1 LQVLLTSAKVNVQQ
15 RRVTDIK
22 QSDHQSGSIRRYL
35 GGMHVTIKTTPRS
48 KKNAFIHHRG
58 AIAPRSWIT
67 PSLTA
72 KINFF
77 VLFAAAASRLAS
89 AQGANSDIRPGDS
102 LQEIVVTAEKRN
114 STVQDTP
121 ISLTAITGEQLQA
134 QGISDMKGVIAEVPG
149 ISMRS
154 SGPGQTE
161 LEMRGLASSGGSSP
175 TVGFYLGDTPL
186 TAPPFTPTGKVVID
200 PDLFDLNRVEVLRGP
215 QGTLYGS
222 GSMGGTIR
230 LISNEPDLH
239 KIEGNIDTLVSGTQG
254 GGVNPAFNAMFN
266 IPLIDNVLALRVVF
280 TEKYVSGWINRD
292 VVGNFPYPVK
302 PCPGWGTG
310 CTRGNVLAHPITQSF
325 SDVNWENLTGG
336 RAALL
341 FQPNDALS
349 VDLTGLYQK
358 IRTGGPSYY
367 DQSPGA
373 SYETHYQPA
382 NIAEPFSDSVGLVSL
397 SVNYDLSFAKLT
409 SASSY
414 WRRTAEIAQDSTEGV
429 EGLIATVFG
438 VQEYV
443 PNVFTENDTT
453 YQLSQE
459 LRLASSG
466 SSRFQWLVGGFYS
479 NLKQIYNTYNAAPGF
494 ASLSLGGAAANP
506 HGILFQSEDPY
517 FIKQVAGFGEVSYA
531 ISDAWKATV
540 GLRHYD
546 FRVNAGENQSGVF
559 STGNAQAVVA
569 EYGTSFAGSVP
580 KFNLEYQPNKNLT
593 LYATASKGFRPGAAN
608 APIPANIGCA
618 LTNASYSPDSIWNYE
633 MGEKAQLLDRRL
645 TINSD
650 FFYIKW
656 SGVQQ
661 QITQACGYGVN
672 ANAGDAR
679 SYGPELEITAHLTD
693 EWALSAAGTYTSSE
707 ITHVNPAISAADPA
721 LVAGFPILNIPKYTA
736 NAALMYVHP
745 INADYDFTAR
755 LMDSYVGSS
764 TDVAF
769 SYQELPAYNIVNLR
783 LGTVSNGLAG
793 YFFVDNLTN
802 KRADLS
808 VNTTS
813 LSWVSPSTTRVSTNQ
828 PRTIGIEA
836 RYKF

>member
-1 LQVLLTSAKVNVQQ
+1 MQLGSPTTHALPADQLLRLAL
-15 RRVTDIK
+15 IK
-22 QSDHQSGSIRRYL
+22 
-35 GGMHVTIKTTPRS
+35 
-48 KKNAFIHHRG
+48 
-58 AIAPRSWIT
+58 
-67 PSLTA
+67 
-72 KINFF
+72 
-77 VLFAAAASRLAS
+77 AAATAY
-89 AQGANSDIRPGDS
+89 GDS
-102 LQEIVVTAEKRN
+102 MCRWLTLSTFVVAMVFARAGQADTATPGASPSDTLEEIVVTATKRN

-121 ISLTAITGEQLQA
+121 ISLTAITGDQLQA
-134 QGISDMKGVIAEVPG
+134 QGVSDMKGVIAEVPG
-149 ISMRS
+149 ISMRT

-175 TVGFYLGDTPL
+175 TVGFYLDDAPL

-230 LISNEPDLH
+230 LIPNEPDLQ
-239 KIEGNIDTLVSGTQG
+239 KVEGNVDTLISGTQG
-254 GGVNPAFNAMFN
+254 GGANPGINAMFN
-266 IPLIDNVLALRVVF
+266 VPLVDNILALRVVF
-280 TEKYVSGWINRD
+280 TEKYASGWINRD
-292 VVGNFPYPVK
+292 VVGNFPYPVN

-310 CTRGNVLAHPITQSF
+310 CTRGNVLAYPTTQSF
-325 SDVNWENLTGG
+325 SDVNWEDLTGG

-341 FQPNDALS
+341 FKPNDALS

-382 NIAEPFSDSVGLVSL
+382 DVAEPFSDSVWLTSL
-397 SVNYDLSFAKLT
+397 SVNYDFGLAKLT

-414 WRRTAEIAQDSTEGV
+414 WRRNADISQDSTEGV

-438 VQEYV
+438 VQEFV
-443 PNVFTENDTT
+443 PNVFTERDTT
-453 YQLSQE
+453 YQFSQE
-459 LRLASSG
+459 VRLTSSG

-479 NLKQIYNTYNAAPGF
+479 NLKQLYDTYNAAPGF
-494 ASLSLGGAAANP
+494 ASLSSGGPAANP
-506 HGILFQSEDPY
+506 SGILFQSDDPY
-517 FIKQVAGFGEVSYA
+517 FIKQFAAFGEISYA
-531 ISDAWKATV
+531 LSDAWKATV

-546 FRVNAGENQSGVF
+546 FRVNAGEDQSGVF
-559 STGNAQAVVA
+559 ASGNAQPIVA
-569 EYGTSFAGSVP
+569 AFGASFTGTVP
-580 KFNLEYQPNKNLT
+580 KFNLEYQPTKDLT
-593 LYATASKGFRPGAAN
+593 AYATAAKGFRPGAAN
-608 APIPANIGCA
+608 APIPTNIGCA

-633 MGEKAQLLDRRL
+633 IGEKAQLVDRRL

-679 SYGPELEITAHLTD
+679 SYGPELEVSARLTD
-693 EWALSAAGTYTSSE
+693 GWSLSAAGTYTSSK
-707 ITHVNPAISAADPA
+707 ITRVNPAIAAADPA
-721 LVAGFPILNIPKYTA
+721 LVPGLPILNIPKYTA
-736 NAALMYVHP
+736 NAALAYVHP
-745 INADYDFTAR
+745 ITADYDFTAR

-769 SYQELPAYNIVNLR
+769 SYQELSAYDIVNLR
-783 LGTVSNGLAG
+783 LGAVSKGLAG

-802 KRADLS
+802 ERAALS

-828 PRTIGIEA
+828 PRTIGIEGSY
-836 RYKF
+836 RF

>member
-1 LQVLLTSAKVNVQQ
+1 MQVSLTSAKVNVQQ
-15 RRVTDIK
+15 RRVSDIN
-22 QSDHQSGSIRRYL
+22 QSVYQSGSIRRYL

-48 KKNAFIHHRG
+48 KKNAVIHHDG
-58 AIAPRSWIT
+58 AIAPRSRTT
-67 PSLTA
+67 PSLSA
-72 KINFF
+72 KMNFF
-77 VLFAAAASRLAS
+77 VLVAAAASRLAS
-89 AQGANSDIRPGDS
+89 AQSTNGDIRPGDS

-114 STVQDTP
+114 STIQDTP

-186 TAPPFTPTGKVVID
+186 SAPPFTPTGKVVID

-230 LISNEPDLH
+230 LIPNEPDLH

-254 GGVNPAFNAMFN
+254 GGVNPGFNAMFN

-292 VVGNFPYPVK
+292 VVANFPYPVN

-310 CTRGNVLAHPITQSF
+310 CTRGNVLAQPITQSI
-325 SDVNWENLTGG
+325 SHVNWENLTGG

-397 SVNYDLSFAKLT
+397 SINYDLSFAKLT

-414 WRRTAEIAQDSTEGV
+414 WRRTSEIAQDSTEGV

-438 VQEYV
+438 IQEYV

-517 FIKQVAGFGEVSYA
+517 FIKQIAGFGEVSYA
-531 ISDAWKATV
+531 IADAWKATV

-569 EYGTSFAGSVP
+569 AYGTSFTGSVP

-672 ANAGDAR
+672 ANAGNAR

-693 EWALSAAGTYTSSE
+693 EWTLSAAGTYTSSE

-745 INADYDFTAR
+745 INTGYDFTAR
-755 LMDSYVGSS
+755 LMDSHVGSS

-769 SYQELPAYNIVNLR
+769 TYQELRAYDIVNLR
-783 LGTVSNGLAG
+783 LGAVSNGLAG

-802 KRADLS
+802 KKADLS
-808 VNTTS
+808 INTTS

>member
-1 LQVLLTSAKVNVQQ
+1 MDVKI
-15 RRVTDIK
+15 D
-22 QSDHQSGSIRRYL
+22 
-35 GGMHVTIKTTPRS
+35 TTKRL
-48 KKNAFIHHRG
+48 KKNVSINRGG
-58 AIAPRSWIT
+58 AIALR
-67 PSLTA
+67 SLTTSGLTA
-72 KINFF
+72 TMNLF
-77 VLFAAAASRLAS
+77 VLAAAAASPLAF
-89 AQGANSDIRPGDS
+89 AQSANSDIHPDNS

-121 ISLTAITGEQLQA
+121 ISLTAITGDQLQA

-149 ISMRS
+149 ISMRT

-175 TVGFYLGDTPL
+175 TVGFYLDDTPL

-230 LISNEPDLH
+230 LIPNEPDLQ
-239 KIEGNIDTLVSGTQG
+239 KMEGNVDTLISGTQG
-254 GGVNPAFNAMFN
+254 GGANPGISAMFN
-266 IPLIDNVLALRVVF
+266 VPLVDNVLALRVVF
-280 TEKYVSGWINRD
+280 TEKYTSGWINRD
-292 VVGNFPYPVK
+292 VVGNFPYPVN

-310 CTRGNVLAHPITQSF
+310 CTRGNVLARPITQSY
-325 SDVNWENLTGG
+325 SHVNWEALTGG

-341 FQPNDALS
+341 FKPNDELS
-349 VDLTGLYQK
+349 VDLSGLYQK

-373 SYETHYQPA
+373 SYTTHYQPA

-397 SVNYDLSFAKLT
+397 SVNYDFGFAKLT

-414 WRRTAEIAQDSTEGV
+414 WRRNAEISQDSTEST

-438 VQEYV
+438 VQEFV
-443 PNVFTENDTT
+443 PNVSTERDTS

-459 LRLASSG
+459 VRLASSG
-466 SSRFQWLVGGFYS
+466 SSRLQWLVGGFYS
-479 NLKQIYNTYNAAPGF
+479 NLKQTYDFYNAAPGF
-494 ASLSLGGAAANP
+494 APLSAGGATANP
-506 HGILFQSEDPY
+506 AGILSQVDTPY
-517 FIKQVAGFGEVSYA
+517 FIKQYAAFGELSYA
-531 ISDAWKATV
+531 LSDAWKATV

-546 FRVNAGENQSGVF
+546 FRVTSGEGGDQSGVF
-559 STGNAQAVVA
+559 GTGNAQATATPVGGGSFI
-569 EYGTSFAGSVP
+569 GTVP
-580 KFNLEYQPNKNLT
+580 KFNLEYQPTKNLT
-593 LYATASKGFRPGAAN
+593 FYATAAKGFRPGAEGP
-608 APIPANIGCA
+608 PIPAFIGCA
-618 LTNASYSPDSIWNYE
+618 LTNTSYSPDSVWNYE
-633 MGEKAQLLDRRL
+633 IGEKAQLLDRRL

-661 QITQACGYGVN
+661 QITQACGIGVN

-679 SYGPELEITAHLTD
+679 SYGPELEISAHLATD
-693 EWALSAAGTYTSSE
+693 WFLSAAGTYISSE
-707 ITHVNPAISAADPA
+707 LTRVNPAISAADPA
-721 LVAGFPILNIPKYTA
+721 LVQGLPILNIPKYTA
-736 NAALMYVHP
+736 NAALAYVHP

-755 LMDSYVGSS
+755 VMDSYVGHSL
-764 TDVAF
+764 DVAF
-769 SYQELPAYNIVNLR
+769 SYQELSAYNIVTLR
-783 LGTVSNGLAG
+783 LGAVSKGLSG
-793 YFFVDNLTN
+793 YFFVDNLTDE
-802 KRADLS
+802 RAALS

-836 RYKF
+836 SYKF

>member
-1 LQVLLTSAKVNVQQ
+1 MKINSTKRL
-15 RRVTDIK
+15 
-22 QSDHQSGSIRRYL
+22 
-35 GGMHVTIKTTPRS
+35 
-48 KKNAFIHHRG
+48 KKNAFVRCGGARG
-58 AIAPRSWIT
+58 SRYANAPA
-67 PSLTA
+67 LTT
-72 KINFF
+72 KLTMF
-77 VLFAAAASRLAS
+77 VLIASTAHGLAL
-89 AQGANSDIRPGDS
+89 AQSIDSNASPNDS
-102 LQEIVVTAEKRN
+102 LEEVIVTAEKRK

-121 ISLTAITGEQLQA
+121 ISVTAITGDQLQA
-134 QGISDMKGVIAEVPG
+134 QGVSDMKGVIAEVPG

-175 TVGFYLGDTPL
+175 TVGFYLDDTPL

-230 LISNEPDLH
+230 LIANEPNLQ
-239 KIEGNIDTLVSGTQG
+239 KVEGNVDAVISGTQG
-254 GGVNPAFNAMFN
+254 GGANPGINAMFN
-266 IPLIDNVLALRVVF
+266 TPLVSDVLALRVVF
-280 TEKYVSGWINRD
+280 TEKYTSGWIDRD
-292 VVGNFPYPVK
+292 VVANFPFPVN

-310 CTRGNVLAHPITQSF
+310 CTRGNVLASPVTQSS

-341 FQPNDALS
+341 FKPNDALS

-358 IRTGGPSYY
+358 IQTGGPSDY

-382 NIAEPFSDSVGLVSL
+382 NIAEPFSDAVELLSL
-397 SVNYDLSFAKLT
+397 SVNYDFSFAKLT

-414 WRRTAEIAQDSTEGV
+414 WRRNSDIAQDSTEGV

-438 VQEYV
+438 IQEFV
-443 PNVFTENDTT
+443 PNVFLESDTT
-453 YQLSQE
+453 YQFSQE
-459 LRLASSG
+459 VRLASSD
-466 SSRFQWLVGGFYS
+466 SSRLQWLVGGFYS
-479 NLKQIYNTYNAAPGF
+479 NLKQTYDTYNAATGF
-494 ASLSLGGAAANP
+494 ASLSLGGPSANP
-506 HGILFQSEDPY
+506 NGILFQSDDPY
-517 FIKQVAGFGEVSYA
+517 FIKQFAAFGEISYA
-531 ISDAWKATV
+531 LTDAWKATV

-546 FRVNAGENQSGVF
+546 FHVDAGENQSGIF
-559 STGNAQAVVA
+559 ASGNAQPIIAA
-569 EYGTSFAGSVP
+569 YGTSFTGTVP
-580 KFNLEYQPNKNLT
+580 KFNLEYQPTKDLT
-593 LYATASKGFRPGAAN
+593 LYATAAKGFRPGAAN
-608 APIPANIGCA
+608 GPIPANIGCA

-633 MGEKAQLLDRRL
+633 IGEKAQLLDRRL

-650 FFYIKW
+650 VFYIKW

-679 SYGPELEITAHLTD
+679 AYGPELEVSTHLTD
-693 EWALSAAGTYTSSE
+693 HWSFSAAGTYTSSE
-707 ITHVNPAISAADPA
+707 ITHVNPAIAAADPT
-721 LVAGFPILNIPKYTA
+721 LVPGFPILNIPKYTG
-736 NAALMYVHP
+736 NAALTYIHP
-745 INADYDFTAR
+745 ITADYDFTAR
-755 LMDSYVGSS
+755 LADSYVGTS

-769 SYQELPAYNIVNLR
+769 TYQQLPAYDIANLR
-783 LGTVSNGLAG
+783 LGAVSKGLSG
-793 YFFVDNLTN
+793 YFYVDNLTN
-802 KRADLS
+802 ERAALS

-828 PRTIGIEA
+828 PRTIGLEA
-836 RYKF
+836 AYKF

>member
-1 LQVLLTSAKVNVQQ
+1 MKIDTNK
-15 RRVTDIK
+15 
-22 QSDHQSGSIRRYL
+22 
-35 GGMHVTIKTTPRS
+35 RS
-48 KKNAFIHHRG
+48 KKNDLIRHGGYIVLVG
-58 AIAPRSWIT
+58 A
-67 PSLTA
+67 TA
-72 KINFF
+72 G
-77 VLFAAAASRLAS
+77 RLALAQS
-89 AQGANSDIRPGDS
+89 ANTDVHPDS
-102 LQEIVVTAEKRN
+102 SLSEIVVTAEKRN
-114 STVQDTP
+114 STIQDTP
-121 ISLTAITGEQLQA
+121 ISLTAITGDQLQA

-149 ISMRS
+149 ISMRT

-175 TVGFYLGDTPL
+175 TVGFYLDDTPM

-230 LISNEPDLH
+230 LIPNEPNLQNF
-239 KIEGNIDTLVSGTQG
+239 EGNVDTLISGTQG
-254 GGVNPAFNAMFN
+254 GGANTGINAMFN
-266 IPLIDNVLALRVVF
+266 IPLVDNVLALRVVF
-280 TEKYVSGWINRD
+280 TEKYTSGWINRD
-292 VVGNFPYPVK
+292 VLGNFPYPVN
-302 PCPGWGTG
+302 PCSAWGTG
-310 CTRGNVLAHPITQSF
+310 CTRGNVLASPVTQSL

-341 FQPNDALS
+341 FKPNDALS

-382 NIAEPFSDSVGLVSL
+382 NVAEPFSDSVGLVAL
-397 SVNYDLSFAKLT
+397 SINYDFDFAKLT

-414 WRRTAEIAQDSTEGV
+414 WRRDAQIAQDSTEGV

-438 VQEYV
+438 VQEFV
-443 PNVFTENDTT
+443 PNVFNERDTT

-466 SSRFQWLVGGFYS
+466 SSRFQWVVGGFYS
-479 NLKQIYNTYNAAPGF
+479 NLKQLYDTYNAAPGF
-494 ASLSLGGAAANP
+494 AALSAGGASANP
-506 HGILFQSEDPY
+506 DGILFQSNDPY
-517 FIKQVAGFGEVSYA
+517 FIKQIAGFGEISYA
-531 ISDAWKATV
+531 ISDKWKATAGV
-540 GLRHYD
+540 RHYD
-546 FRVNAGENQSGVF
+546 FRVNAGENQSGIF
-559 STGNAQAVVA
+559 ATGNAQATVA
-569 EYGTSFAGSVP
+569 AYGTSFTGSVP
-580 KFNLEYQPNKNLT
+580 KFNLEYQPNGSLT
-593 LYATASKGFRPGAAN
+593 FYATAAQGFRPGAAN

-618 LTNASYSPDSIWNYE
+618 VTNTSYGPDTIWNYE
-633 MGEKAQLLDRRL
+633 LGEKAQLFDRRL

-672 ANAGDAR
+672 VNAGDAR
-679 SYGPELEITAHLTD
+679 SYGPELEINARLTD
-693 EWALSAAGTYTSSE
+693 EWSLSVAGTYTSSE
-707 ITHVNPAISAADPA
+707 ITRVNPTIAAADPA
-721 LVAGFPILNIPKYTA
+721 LVPGLPILNIPKYTA
-736 NAALMYVHP
+736 NAALSYVRP
-745 INADYDFTAR
+745 INADYDFTAG

-769 SYQELPAYNIVNLR
+769 TYQELAAYDIVNLR
-783 LGTVSNGLAG
+783 FGAVSKGLAG
-793 YFFVDNLTN
+793 YLFVDNLTN
-802 KRADLS
+802 ERAALS

>member
-1 LQVLLTSAKVNVQQ
+1 MCTRGVPAQKGCHMQLRSPTTISLPVDQLIQVVL
-15 RRVTDIK
+15 I
-22 QSDHQSGSIRRYL
+22 
-35 GGMHVTIKTTPRS
+35 
-48 KKNAFIHHRG
+48 RG
-58 AIAPRSWIT
+58 ADSEHGNSMRRWLALSIFAVAMVVARAGQADTATSPAS
-67 PSLTA
+67 PSDTL
-72 KINFF
+72 K
-77 VLFAAAASRLAS
+77 
-89 AQGANSDIRPGDS
+89 
-102 LQEIVVTAEKRN
+102 EIVVTAEKRN

-121 ISLTAITGEQLQA
+121 ISLTAITGDQLQA
-134 QGISDMKGVIAEVPG
+134 EGVSDMKGVIAEVPG
-149 ISMRS
+149 ISMRT

-175 TVGFYLGDTPL
+175 TVGFYLDDTPL

-230 LISNEPDLH
+230 LIPNEPDLQ
-239 KIEGNIDTLVSGTQG
+239 KVEGNVDTLISGTQG
-254 GGVNPAFNAMFN
+254 GGANPGINAMFN
-266 IPLIDNVLALRVVF
+266 VPLVDNVLALRVVV
-280 TEKYVSGWINRD
+280 TEKYTSGWIDRD
-292 VVGNFPYPVK
+292 VVGNFPFPVN

-341 FQPNDALS
+341 FKPNDALS

-382 NIAEPFSDSVGLVSL
+382 NVAEPFSDSVWLTSL
-397 SVNYDLSFAKLT
+397 SVNYDFGLAKLT

-414 WRRTAEIAQDSTEGV
+414 WRRNAAISQDSTEGV

-438 VQEYV
+438 IQEYV
-443 PNVFTENDTT
+443 PNVFTERDTT
-453 YQLSQE
+453 YQFSQE
-459 LRLASSG
+459 VRLASSG

-479 NLKQIYNTYNAAPGF
+479 NLKQLYDTYNAAPGF
-494 ASLSLGGAAANP
+494 APLSLGGAAANSD
-506 HGILFQSEDPY
+506 GILFQSDDPY
-517 FIKQVAGFGEVSYA
+517 FIKQFAVFGEISYA
-531 ISDAWKATV
+531 LSDAWKATV

-546 FRVNAGENQSGVF
+546 FHVNAGEYQSGVF
-559 STGNAQAVVA
+559 ASGNTQPIVAAFGASFTG
-569 EYGTSFAGSVP
+569 TVP
-580 KFNLEYQPNKNLT
+580 KFNLEYQPTKDLT
-593 LYATASKGFRPGAAN
+593 VYATAAKGFRPGAAN
-608 APIPANIGCA
+608 APIPTNIGCA
-618 LTNASYSPDSIWNYE
+618 VTNASYSPDSIWNYE
-633 MGEKAQLLDRRL
+633 IGEKAQLVDRRL
-645 TINSD
+645 SINSD

-679 SYGPELEITAHLTD
+679 SYGPELEISARLTD
-693 EWALSAAGTYTSSE
+693 RWSLSAAGTYTNSE
-707 ITHVNPAISAADPA
+707 ITRVNPAIAAADPA
-721 LVAGFPILNIPKYTA
+721 LVPGLPILNIPKYTA
-736 NAALMYVHP
+736 NAALTYVHP
-745 INADYDFTAR
+745 LTADYDFTAR
-755 LMDSYVGSS
+755 LADSYVGSS

-769 SYQELPAYNIVNLR
+769 SYQELSAYDIVNLR
-783 LGTVSNGLAG
+783 LGAVSRGLAG
-793 YFFVDNLTN
+793 YLFVDNLTN
-802 KRADLS
+802 ERAALS

-828 PRTIGIEA
+828 PRTIGIEGSY
-836 RYKF
+836 RF

>member
-1 LQVLLTSAKVNVQQ
+1 MVFDRAGQADTTIPPGSPSDTLTEV
-15 RRVTDIK
+15 I
-22 QSDHQSGSIRRYL
+22 
-35 GGMHVTIKTTPRS
+35 
-48 KKNAFIHHRG
+48 
-58 AIAPRSWIT
+58 
-67 PSLTA
+67 
-72 KINFF
+72 
-77 VLFAAAASRLAS
+77 
-89 AQGANSDIRPGDS
+89 
-102 LQEIVVTAEKRN
+102 VTAEKRN

-121 ISLTAITGEQLQA
+121 ISVTAITGDQLQA
-134 QGISDMKGVIAEVPG
+134 QGVSDMKGVIAEVPG
-149 ISMRS
+149 ISMRT

-175 TVGFYLGDTPL
+175 TVGFYLDDTPL

-230 LISNEPDLH
+230 LIPNEPELQ
-239 KIEGNIDTLVSGTQG
+239 KVEGNVDTLISGTQG
-254 GGVNPAFNAMFN
+254 GGVNPGINAMFN
-266 IPLIDNVLALRVVF
+266 VPLVDNVLALRVVF
-280 TEKYVSGWINRD
+280 TEKYTSGWIDRD
-292 VVGNFPYPVK
+292 VVANFPYPVN

-310 CTRGNVLAHPITQSF
+310 CTRGNVLAYPITQSY

-341 FQPNDALS
+341 FKPNDALS
-349 VDLTGLYQK
+349 IDLTGLYQK

-367 DQSPGA
+367 DQSTGA

-382 NIAEPFSDSVGLVSL
+382 NVAEPFSDSVSLTSL
-397 SVNYDLSFAKLT
+397 SVNYDLGFAKLT

-414 WRRTAEIAQDSTEGV
+414 WRRNAGISQDSTEGV

-438 VQEYV
+438 VEEFV
-443 PNVFTENDTT
+443 PNVFTERDTT
-453 YQLSQE
+453 YQFSQE
-459 LRLASSG
+459 VRLASSG

-479 NLKQIYNTYNAAPGF
+479 NLKQLYDTYNAAPGF

-506 HGILFQSEDPY
+506 GGILFQSDDPY
-517 FIKQVAGFGEVSYA
+517 FIKQFAAFGEISYA
-531 ISDAWKATV
+531 LSDAWKATV

-559 STGNAQAVVA
+559 ASGNAQAIVA
-569 EYGTSFAGSVP
+569 AFGASFTGTVP
-580 KFNLEYQPNKNLT
+580 KFNLEYQPTKDLT
-593 LYATASKGFRPGAAN
+593 LYATAAKGFRPGAAN
-608 APIPANIGCA
+608 APIPTNIGCA
-618 LTNASYSPDSIWNYE
+618 LTNTAYSPDSIWNYE
-633 MGEKAQLLDRRL
+633 IGEKAQLSDRRL

-679 SYGPELEITAHLTD
+679 SYGPELEISARLTD
-693 EWALSAAGTYTSSE
+693 GWSLSAAGTYTNSQ
-707 ITHVNPAISAADPA
+707 ITRVNPAIAAADPA
-721 LVAGFPILNIPKYTA
+721 LVPGLPILNIPKYTA
-736 NAALMYVHP
+736 NAALVYVHP
-745 INADYDFTAR
+745 ITADYDFTAR

-769 SYQELPAYNIVNLR
+769 SYQELPAYDIVNLR
-783 LGTVSNGLAG
+783 LGAVSKGLAG
-793 YFFVDNLTN
+793 YFFVDNLTDE
-802 KRADLS
+802 RAALS

-828 PRTIGIEA
+828 PRTIGIEGSY
-836 RYKF
+836 RF

>member
-1 LQVLLTSAKVNVQQ
+1 MPPRKKGCHMKLRSPTTISLPVDPLMKVVLIKGALTEYGHSVRRWLALSMFVVAMVVSRAGQADTATSAASP
-15 RRVTDIK
+15 
-22 QSDHQSGSIRRYL
+22 SDTL
-35 GGMHVTIKTTPRS
+35 K
-48 KKNAFIHHRG
+48 
-58 AIAPRSWIT
+58 
-67 PSLTA
+67 
-72 KINFF
+72 
-77 VLFAAAASRLAS
+77 
-89 AQGANSDIRPGDS
+89 
-102 LQEIVVTAEKRN
+102 EIVVTAEKRN

-121 ISLTAITGEQLQA
+121 ISLTAITGDQLQA
-134 QGISDMKGVIAEVPG
+134 EGISDMKGVIAEVPG
-149 ISMRS
+149 ISMRT

-175 TVGFYLGDTPL
+175 TVGFYLDDTPL

-230 LISNEPDLH
+230 LISNEPDLQ
-239 KIEGNIDTLVSGTQG
+239 KVEGNVDTLISGTQG
-254 GGVNPAFNAMFN
+254 GGANPGINAMFN
-266 IPLIDNVLALRVVF
+266 VPLVDNVLALRVVF
-280 TEKYVSGWINRD
+280 TEKYTSGWVNRD
-292 VVGNFPYPVK
+292 VVANFPYPVN

-341 FQPNDALS
+341 FKPNEALS

-382 NIAEPFSDSVGLVSL
+382 NVAEPFSDSVWLTSL
-397 SVNYDLSFAKLT
+397 SVNYDFGLAKLT

-414 WRRTAEIAQDSTEGV
+414 WRRNAAISQDSTEGV

-443 PNVFTENDTT
+443 PNVFTERDTT
-453 YQLSQE
+453 YQFSQE
-459 LRLASSG
+459 VRLASSG

-479 NLKQIYNTYNAAPGF
+479 NLKQLYDTYNAAPGF
-494 ASLSLGGAAANP
+494 APLSLGGAAANP
-506 HGILFQSEDPY
+506 DGILFQSDDPY
-517 FIKQVAGFGEVSYA
+517 FIKQFAAFGEISYA
-531 ISDAWKATV
+531 LSDAWKATV

-559 STGNAQAVVA
+559 ASGNTQPIVAAFGASFTG
-569 EYGTSFAGSVP
+569 TVP
-580 KFNLEYQPNKNLT
+580 KFNLEYQPTKDLT
-593 LYATASKGFRPGAAN
+593 LYATAAKGFRPGAAN
-608 APIPANIGCA
+608 APIPTNIGCA

-633 MGEKAQLLDRRL
+633 IGEKSQLVDRRL
-645 TINSD
+645 SINSD

-679 SYGPELEITAHLTD
+679 SYGPELEISARLTD
-693 EWALSAAGTYTSSE
+693 RWSLSAAGTYTSSE
-707 ITHVNPAISAADPA
+707 ITRVNPAIAAADPA
-721 LVAGFPILNIPKYTA
+721 LVPGLPILNIPKYTA
-736 NAALMYVHP
+736 NAALAYVHP
-745 INADYDFTAR
+745 LTADYDLTAR
-755 LMDSYVGSS
+755 LTDSYVGSS

-769 SYQELPAYNIVNLR
+769 SYQELSAYDIVNLR
-783 LGTVSNGLAG
+783 FGAVSKGLAG
-793 YFFVDNLTN
+793 YFFIDNLTN
-802 KRADLS
+802 ERAALS

-828 PRTIGIEA
+828 PRTIGIEGSY
-836 RYKF
+836 RF

>member
-1 LQVLLTSAKVNVQQ
+1 
-15 RRVTDIK
+15 
-22 QSDHQSGSIRRYL
+22 
-35 GGMHVTIKTTPRS
+35 
-48 KKNAFIHHRG
+48 
-58 AIAPRSWIT
+58 
-67 PSLTA
+67 
-72 KINFF
+72 
-77 VLFAAAASRLAS
+77 
-89 AQGANSDIRPGDS
+89 
-102 LQEIVVTAEKRN
+102 VVTAEKRN
-114 STVQDTP
+114 STIQDTP

-230 LISNEPDLH
+230 LIPNEPDLH
-239 KIEGNIDTLVSGTQG
+239 KIEGHIDTLVSGTQG
-254 GGVNPAFNAMFN
+254 GGVNPGFNAMFN

-292 VVGNFPYPVK
+292 VVANFPYPVN

-310 CTRGNVLAHPITQSF
+310 CTRGNVLAHPLTQSF

-341 FQPNDALS
+341 FQPNDTLS
-349 VDLTGLYQK
+349 VDLMGLYQK

-367 DQSPGA
+367 DQSPA
-373 SYETHYQPA
+373 AFYETHYQPA

-443 PNVFTENDTT
+443 PNVFTEDDTT
-453 YQLSQE
+453 HQLSQE

-494 ASLSLGGAAANP
+494 ASLSLGGVAANP
-506 HGILFQSEDPY
+506 AGILYQGVVSY
-517 FIKQVAGFGEVSYA
+517 SIKQFAEFGEISYA
-531 ISDAWKATV
+531 FSDAWKATI

-546 FRVNAGENQSGVF
+546 FRVNFGGVQSGIF
-559 STGNAQAVVA
+559 ATGNAQSGDANGGA
-569 EYGTSFAGSVP
+569 GSFAGIVP
-580 KFNLEYQPNKNLT
+580 KFNLEYQPTKNLT
-593 LYATASKGFRPGAAN
+593 LYATAAKGFRPGAES
-608 APIPANIGCA
+608 APIPAEIGCA
-618 LTNASYSPDSIWNYE
+618 LTNTSYNPDSVWNYE
-633 MGEKAQLLDRRL
+633 FGEKAQLLDRRL

-661 QITQACGYGVN
+661 QITQACGFGVN
-672 ANAGDAR
+672 ANAGDAH
-679 SYGPELEITAHLTD
+679 SYGPELEISAHLTND
-693 EWALSAAGTYTSSE
+693 WSLSAAGTYTSSK
-707 ITHVNPAISAADPA
+707 ITRVNSAIAAADPA
-721 LVAGFPILNIPKYTA
+721 LVPGFPILNIPKYTA
-736 NAALMYVHP
+736 NAALMYVHS

-764 TDVAF
+764 KDVSF
-769 SYQELPAYNIVNLR
+769 TYQELPAYNIVNLR
-783 LGTVSNGLAG
+783 LGAVSKGLAG

-802 KRADLS
+802 ERAALS

-813 LSWVSPSTTRVSTNQ
+813 LSWVNPAITRVSTNQ

-836 RYKF
+836 KYKF